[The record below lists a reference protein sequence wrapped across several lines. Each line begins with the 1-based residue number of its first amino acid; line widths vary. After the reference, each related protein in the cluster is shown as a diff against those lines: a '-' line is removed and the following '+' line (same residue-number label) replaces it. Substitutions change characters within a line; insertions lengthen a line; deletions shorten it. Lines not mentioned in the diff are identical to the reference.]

1 MTTKD
6 IFSIFILDLGR
17 THVHIRTSTPHK
29 LTHTTLRFSDM
40 KEFLSV
46 RDDQRFSNVISKTS
60 CLVTVAWTDRNEEV
74 SQLITFMKGI
84 NVNKKQLQVIMSSR
98 FESNRFLN
106 QSINFN
112 VVVEHL
118 TTGA

>member
-1 MTTKD
+1 MQT
-6 IFSIFILDLGR
+6 
-17 THVHIRTSTPHK
+17 RTSAPHT
-29 LTHTTLRFSDM
+29 LTQTTLRFSDM

-46 RDDQRFSNVISKTS
+46 EDDKRLFNIISKTS
-60 CLVTVAWTDRNEEV
+60 CLVTVAKIDKTEEV

-84 NVNKKQLQVIMSSR
+84 NVNNKQLQVTMSSG
-98 FESNRFLN
+98 FESVIFLN